1 MAVAM
6 DKQTFLNLAP
16 EYYLLALCMHFEY
29 PREYYSDA
37 TWREA
42 FTYQDEDGAGE
53 YCYVENTA
61 LRTEAVRLLFQQE
74 AISVIEDP
82 FGPTI
87 WQKTPNLSSL
97 IESLEGS
104 PASVFFKATASGN
117 PKSWLIAALQKVNV
131 TADDL
136 GIARADFEKEPPD
149 IWEPIK
155 LDPTDPLVVEAVT
168 KLSEV
173 TEAIEHDNGYSAE
186 HAQERDAVVADLRG
200 GLDKLKSGEVSI
212 GWIQRTVNALKTA
225 SVTFANT
232 VKAQTIDG
240 AMQALKEVVKTHM
253 KQAIEALLHLWP
265 W

>member
-1 MAVAM
+1 MAVTM

-16 EYYLLALCMHFEY
+16 EYYVLALCEHFQY
-29 PREYYSDA
+29 PREYYTDA

-42 FTYQDEDGAGE
+42 FTYKDEDGAGE

-61 LRTEAVRLLFQQE
+61 LRAEAVRLLLEQE

-87 WQKTPNLSSL
+87 WQKSSNLRIL
-97 IESLEGS
+97 IEGLESS
-104 PASVFFKATASGN
+104 PASVFFKANASGDSR
-117 PKSWLIAALQKVNV
+117 SWLVAALQKVNS
-131 TADDL
+131 TADEL
-136 GIARADFEKEPPD
+136 GITRADFEKERPD

-155 LDPTDPLVVEAVT
+155 LDPTDPIITEAVT

-173 TEAIEHDNGYSAE
+173 TELIEQDNGYSAE
-186 HAQERDAVVADLRG
+186 HAQERDAVVTDLKG
-200 GLDKLKSGEVSI
+200 GLEKLKSGEVSI
-212 GWIQRTVNALKTA
+212 GWVQRTVSALKTA
-225 SVTFANT
+225 SITFANT
-232 VKAQTIDG
+232 VKAPTIDG
-240 AMQALKEVVKTHM
+240 AMQALKEVVTTHM